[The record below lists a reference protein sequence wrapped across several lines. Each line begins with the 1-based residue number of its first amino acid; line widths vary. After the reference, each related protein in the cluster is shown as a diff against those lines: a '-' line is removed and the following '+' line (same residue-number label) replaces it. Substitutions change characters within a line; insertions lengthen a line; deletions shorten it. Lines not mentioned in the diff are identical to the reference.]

1 MTHPAGL
8 CRAMTNS
15 QLMNLASHMSLG
27 ARNYDESIGLFGGM
41 FYDYRI
47 SSNKRRPRSV
57 AALE

>member
-1 MTHPAGL
+1 M

-15 QLMNLASHMSLG
+15 QLMNLASHMSLS